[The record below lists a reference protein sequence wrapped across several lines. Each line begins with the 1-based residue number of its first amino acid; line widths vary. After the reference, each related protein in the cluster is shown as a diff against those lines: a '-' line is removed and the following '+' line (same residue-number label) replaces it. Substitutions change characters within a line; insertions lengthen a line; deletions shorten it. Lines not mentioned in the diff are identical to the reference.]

1 MKQVLFYTL
10 FLLLPML
17 TYAQKPLK
25 FSYKNKREY
34 SLASKEWTKQSDADA
49 KFTFNFKTKTVEQTL
64 DGGALKTYTIRNYSE
79 ATDDE
84 TMEDCYLI
92 YIEGESQRLMLY
104 KREERGLRIIQESGA
119 ITNYYTNPNIKRK

>member
-10 FLLLPML
+10 FLLLPMFAF
-17 TYAQKPLK
+17 AQKTLK
-25 FSYKNKREY
+25 FNYKNKKEY

-49 KFTFNFKTKTVEQTL
+49 KFVVNFKTKTIEQSL
-64 DGGALKTYTIRNYSE
+64 DGGALETYVIRNYSE

-92 YIEGESQRLMLY
+92 YLEGESQRFILY

-119 ITNYYTNPNIKRK
+119 IANYFTNPNMKRK